1 MATAKDKVQEIL
13 QRLPD
18 DASLES
24 IEYEIYVQRKI
35 RQGEEDVA
43 AGRVLTMDEMQ
54 LRLGKWLEES
64 AGQ

>member
-54 LRLGKWLEES
+54 LRFGKWLEES